1 MRIAR
6 RELLAGAAATA
17 TALFAP
23 ATVKGEDSKN
33 MYGLI
38 GKIISARNRRD
49 DPIAILQ
56 ESSAHM
62 PGCFSYVIA
71 KDVADVNTIW
81 VTEVWDSEANHQAS
95 LSLPAVNDAIGR
107 AKPIIAGFSKVAV
120 TNPVAGVDPAK

>member
-1 MRIAR
+1 
-6 RELLAGAAATA
+6 LAGAAASA
-17 TALFAP
+17 TAHLVAP
-23 ATVKGEDSKN
+23 ATAEGEEDKH

-38 GKIISARNRRD
+38 GKIISAPNRRD
-49 DPIAILQ
+49 DLIAILQ

-71 KDVADVNTIW
+71 KDVADANTIW

-95 LSLPAVNDAIGR
+95 LSLPAVKDAIGR
-107 AKPIIAGFSKVAV
+107 AKPILAGFSEIAV